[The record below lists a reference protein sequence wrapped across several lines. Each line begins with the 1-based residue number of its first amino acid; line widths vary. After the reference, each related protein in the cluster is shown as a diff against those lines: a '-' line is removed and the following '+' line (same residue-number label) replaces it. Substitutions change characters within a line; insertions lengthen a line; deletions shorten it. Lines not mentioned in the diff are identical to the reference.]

1 MKIFAQNLE
10 KVLSNSK
17 MLEKVFFTLEQ
28 IFQRVF
34 FWTLTV
40 QFWQIYWE
48 DFTKR
53 LQVFLPD
60 SKNVQIFQSE
70 SEIVRRSNN
79 LFRKKMFPQQSH
91 PDM

>member
-40 QFWQIYWE
+40 QFWQIY
-48 DFTKR
+48 
-53 LQVFLPD
+53 
-60 SKNVQIFQSE
+60 
-70 SEIVRRSNN
+70 
-79 LFRKKMFPQQSH
+79 
-91 PDM
+91 